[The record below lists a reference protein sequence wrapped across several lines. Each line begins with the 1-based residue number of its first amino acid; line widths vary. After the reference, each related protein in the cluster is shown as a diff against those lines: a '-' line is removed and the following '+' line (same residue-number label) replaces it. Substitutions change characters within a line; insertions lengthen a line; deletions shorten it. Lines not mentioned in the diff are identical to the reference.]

1 MKEEGR
7 INVSDEHKLKLR
19 EIITK
24 DTIFLK
30 NLNLIDYSLL
40 VVKVN
45 WILPPKN
52 PLFWGYYQRIQS
64 SVNHHEYYHI
74 GVIDYLQQWDLQKKG
89 EKWWK
94 KLIGKKGISAQEPK
108 KYQHRFVTFV
118 SEIT

>member
-1 MKEEGR
+1 
-7 INVSDEHKLKLR
+7 
-19 EIITK
+19 
-24 DTIFLK
+24 LK

-45 WILPPKN
+45 WIMPPKN

-64 SVNHHEYYHI
+64 SVNNNEFYHI

-94 KLIGKKGISAQEPK
+94 KLLGKKGISAQEPK

-118 SEIT
+118 SEITEHFT